1 MFNYQ
6 EILFCHIYFPTLR
19 STLRWNL
26 KIALWSNCIIIMP
39 TSCQTD
45 KPLSK
50 VESLFYLGSQA
61 AAQCSQST
69 GGKSINQQDSKSQ
82 RISLWIRLRKKRRRM
97 HWWNCIMT
105 LSKSS
110 LITDALKIKGNPTSS
125 NWNEILE
132 LTLRRGMIANDM
144 TLSNTIQGAAV

>member
-1 MFNYQ
+1 
-6 EILFCHIYFPTLR
+6 
-19 STLRWNL
+19 
-26 KIALWSNCIIIMP
+26 MP

-82 RISLWIRLRKKRRRM
+82 RISLWIRLRKKEEENALM
-97 HWWNCIMT
+97 KLHYDII
-105 LSKSS
+105 KI
-110 LITDALKIKGNPTSS
+110 LIDY
-125 NWNEILE
+125 
-132 LTLRRGMIANDM
+132 
-144 TLSNTIQGAAV
+144 